1 MSVFDEIVT
10 MFFGNGYR
18 EYSIRDVI
26 FYMFERDSTRFLTCT
41 LSFHLTYIS
50 GLEIIKKGRGTYRI
64 NSECSSE
71 DFDYSNR
78 EALYNAC
85 MSVLK
90 DTKNAIKEVKEV
102 SQHRLFI
109 PKLESKLKLMTDS
122 EKNSV
127 DQSFDDFP
135 QKRISCETNR
145 RKIAVPT
152 KRNVSCQKKEIK
164 DTEIMDVINSN
175 DSNHPIVIKD
185 TEKIDSNPNVVKES
199 ADVKEVL
206 KEVLTM
212 EKITAEPKDGNVAD
226 VNMEK
231 ITAEPK
237 DDNVADV
244 NMEEIT
250 AEPKDYIDELI
261 DEYIN
266 S

>member
-10 MFFGNGYR
+10 MFFGKEYR
-18 EYSIRDVI
+18 EYSIRDVV
-26 FYMFERDSTRFLTCT
+26 FYMFERDSTRFLMCT
-41 LSFHLTYIS
+41 LSFHLTNIS
-50 GLEIIKKGRGTYRI
+50 GMEIVKKGRGTYRI

-71 DFDYSNR
+71 DFDFSNR

-85 MSVLK
+85 MSVLNDK
-90 DTKNAIKEVKEV
+90 KNGTKEVKRV

-122 EKNSV
+122 ERNSI

-135 QKRISCETNR
+135 HKRIVFETNR

-152 KRNVSCQKKEIK
+152 PRNVSCQKMEII
-164 DTEIMDVINSN
+164 DPEIMDVINSM
-175 DSNHPIVIKD
+175 DSNHPIIIKD
-185 TEKIDSNPNVVKES
+185 TEKFDSNPNVVKES

-206 KEVLTM
+206 KEVL
-212 EKITAEPKDGNVAD
+212 
-226 VNMEK
+226 
-231 ITAEPK
+231 
-237 DDNVADV
+237 

-250 AEPKDYIDELI
+250 AEPKDRNVADVNVEEECPKYDSEDLI
-261 DEYIN
+261 NEYIN